1 MARILV
7 VDDIAELRDI
17 LRQHL
22 EALGHEVDEACDASA
37 AMARLSAATF
47 DLVITDILMPG
58 ADGFELLNALRR
70 SHAGLPVI
78 ATSGGGRMLD
88 AELALRLSRDLG
100 AFAMLRKPVRRVE
113 LLEAVEAALLSRK
126 EF

>member
-1 MARILV
+1 MAKILV

-22 EALGHEVDEACDASA
+22 EAVGHGVEEACDATA
-37 AMARLSAATF
+37 AMAMLSTAVF

-70 SHAGLPVI
+70 SHANLPVI

-88 AELALRLSRDLG
+88 AEMALRLSRDLG
-100 AFAMLRKPVRRVE
+100 AFGMLRKPVRRSE
-113 LLEAVEAALLSRK
+113 LLEAVEAALARG
-126 EF
+126 